1 MRTQVRGG
9 AAAPVGSGG
18 RRPGVCHDP
27 RVALHSALWRR
38 LDISDGLVHGALS
51 DFIPDADHPDGAHL
65 LDGAAVSRDEAGAW
79 SLRFSVIADRT
90 WSTRTVFV
98 EVLADDGL
106 ERVTLAVDGLGEWTL
121 DGRPWPELRGCTDVD
136 VSATPLTN
144 ALPVNRLAL
153 PVGAEATVDVAWV
166 DVPSLAVHRVRQV
179 YRRGP
184 DDARGLATYT
194 YADPTYGEFG
204 ITVDRAGLVV
214 AYQGLF
220 TRVA

>member
-1 MRTQVRGG
+1 VPRRCDRHARIAVG
-9 AAAPVGSGG
+9 ASATI
-18 RRPGVCHDP
+18 P

-38 LDISDGLVHGALS
+38 LDVADGLAHGAVS
-51 DFIPDADHPDGAHL
+51 DFAPDHEHPDGAHL
-65 LDGAAVSRDEAGAW
+65 LDGSAVVRDDNGAW
-79 SLRFSVIADRT
+79 SLRFSVVADRA
-90 WSTRTVFV
+90 WLTRTVFV

-106 ERVTLAVDGLGEWTL
+106 ERVTLSVDALGDWTL

-144 ALPVNRLAL
+144 ALPVRRLDL
-153 PVGAEATVDVAWV
+153 PIGGEAAVDGAWL

-194 YADPTYGEFG
+194 YADPTYGEFAV
-204 ITVDRAGLVV
+204 TVDPVGLVV

-220 TRVA
+220 TRIG

>member
-1 MRTQVRGG
+1 M
-9 AAAPVGSGG
+9 GSGG
-18 RRPGVCHDP
+18 CRAGVCHDP

-38 LDISDGLVHGALS
+38 LDISDGLAHGALS
-51 DFIPDADHPDGAHL
+51 DFTPDADHPDGAHL
-65 LDGAAVSRDEAGAW
+65 LDGAAVTRDEAGAW
-79 SLRFSVIADRT
+79 SLRFSVIADRA
-90 WSTRTVFV
+90 WLTRTVFV

-106 ERVTLAVDGLGEWTL
+106 ERVTLSVDGLGEWTL

-144 ALPVNRLAL
+144 ALPVNRLGL
-153 PVGAEATVDVAWV
+153 PVGGEASVDVAWL

-220 TRVA
+220 ARVA

>member
-1 MRTQVRGG
+1 M
-9 AAAPVGSGG
+9 
-18 RRPGVCHDP
+18 
-27 RVALHSALWRR
+27 WRR
-38 LDISDGLVHGALS
+38 LDVSDGLAHGALS
-51 DFIPDADHPDGAHL
+51 DYTPDGTHPDGAHL
-65 LDGAAVSRDEAGAW
+65 LDGSGVMRDDAGPW
-79 SLRFSVIADRT
+79 SLRYSVIADRA
-90 WSTRTVFV
+90 WLTRTVFV

-106 ERVTLAVDGLGEWTL
+106 ERVTLEVDHLGEWSL
-121 DGRPWPELRGCTDVD
+121 DGRPWPDLRGCTDVD
-136 VSATPLTN
+136 VSASPLTN
-144 ALPVNRLAL
+144 TLPIRRLDL
-153 PVGAEATVDVAWV
+153 PVGAEASIDVAWL

-204 ITVDRAGLVV
+204 VTVDPVGMVV

>member
-1 MRTQVRGG
+1 M
-9 AAAPVGSGG
+9 
-18 RRPGVCHDP
+18 
-27 RVALHSALWRR
+27 WRR
-38 LDISDGLVHGALS
+38 LDVSDGLAHGALS
-51 DFIPDADHPDGAHL
+51 DYTPDATHPDGAHL
-65 LDGAAVSRDEAGAW
+65 LDGSAVMRDDAGTW
-79 SLRFSVIADRT
+79 SLRYSVIADRT
-90 WSTRTVFV
+90 WLTRTVFV

-106 ERVTLAVDGLGEWTL
+106 ERVTLEVDPRGEWSL
-121 DGRPWPELRGCTDVD
+121 DGRPWPDLRGCTDVD
-136 VSATPLTN
+136 VSASPLTN
-144 ALPVNRLAL
+144 TLPVRRLDL
-153 PVGAEATVDVAWV
+153 PVGGEAAIDVAWL

-204 ITVDRAGLVV
+204 VTVDPVGMVI